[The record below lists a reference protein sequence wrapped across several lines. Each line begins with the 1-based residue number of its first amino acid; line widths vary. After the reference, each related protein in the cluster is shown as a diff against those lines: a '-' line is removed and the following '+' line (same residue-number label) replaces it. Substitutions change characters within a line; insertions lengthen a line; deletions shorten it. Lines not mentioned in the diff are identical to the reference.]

1 MTSDE
6 VESVQLEMIIYE
18 CDRYLKKCEIGTIK
32 MDLKEAVEPLQAGKL
47 VEMWRDLVPQL
58 HVSIAYHL
66 LFCIL
71 AG

>member
-6 VESVQLEMIIYE
+6 LEPVELEMVVYE

-32 MDLKEAVEPLQAGKL
+32 MDLKEAAEPLRARKL

-58 HVSIAYHL
+58 KVTISYNSQIGYAL
-66 LFCIL
+66 V
-71 AG
+71 